1 MKIAI
6 VGGGIGGAA
15 LGHCLLRKGFDVMI
29 YEQAQA
35 FGEVGAGVQMT
46 PNAVKAIKGMG
57 LYEDF
62 LQKAFYPEA
71 VVGRNWHTARE
82 NFRISL
88 GDEFRSH
95 YEAPFIHVH
104 RADLLELFTSALPPE
119 RCRFGYH
126 CTGVETDGADA
137 VAHFSNGE
145 RVEADVIIGADGVRS
160 VVRGSLFAETEVR
173 WTGHM
178 CYRALVPTGGVVD
191 FVNPDSTFWMGPN
204 GHVVTYYVK
213 GGDSVNIVAVRE
225 ADEWVE
231 ESWSTLSSKEALL
244 GDFEGWHSTLQ
255 TLFSKVNEVYS
266 WGLFDRD
273 PMKSWV
279 KGRVALLG
287 DACHPMLPFL
297 SQGAAMAIEDA
308 LVLSDA
314 LAASPEDIEL
324 ALQRYQDE
332 RLPRCSR
339 VQLEARERGR
349 TYHLPTEEE
358 MAARDAE
365 YARRAKED
373 PRTTG
378 INTDWVYDYDPRA
391 FGAALAQAKA
401 GAVGAPA

>member
-15 LGHCLLRKGFDVMI
+15 LGQSLLRKGFDVTI
-29 YEQAQA
+29 YEQAEA

-57 LYEDF
+57 LYERF
-62 LQKAFYPEA
+62 LDKAFYPEA
-71 VVGRNWHTARE
+71 VVGRNWQTARE
-82 NFRISL
+82 NFRIPL
-88 GDEFRSH
+88 GEEFRNH

-104 RADLLELFTSALPPE
+104 RADLLDLFTDQIPPE

-126 CTGVETDGADA
+126 CSGVEPRGKGA
-137 VAHFSNGE
+137 VVHFTNGE
-145 RVEADVIIGADGVRS
+145 SAEADLVIGADGVRS

-213 GGDSVNIVAVRE
+213 GGDMVNIVAVRE
-225 ADEWVE
+225 AEEWVA
-231 ESWSTLSSKEALL
+231 ESWSTRSTKEALL
-244 GDFEGWHSTLQ
+244 ADFEGWHSSLQ
-255 TLFSKVNEVYS
+255 TLFSRVDEVYS

-273 PMKSWV
+273 PMQSWV

-314 LAASPEDIEL
+314 LAASPEDIDL
-324 ALQRYQDE
+324 ALKRYEEE

-391 FGAALAQAKA
+391 FGTARTQPRA
-401 GAVGAPA
+401 GAVGASA